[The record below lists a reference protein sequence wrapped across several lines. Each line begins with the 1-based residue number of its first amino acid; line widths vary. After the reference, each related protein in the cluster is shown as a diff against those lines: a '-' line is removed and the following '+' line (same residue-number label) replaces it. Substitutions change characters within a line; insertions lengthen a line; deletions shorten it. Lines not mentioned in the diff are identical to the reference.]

1 MRYFRR
7 PSLRAA
13 AALFALSALS
23 TARPAVAAVVD
34 PQFFERAIVNALASA
49 TAMAFSPDGRLFVA
63 QQTGALRVIRNGRLL
78 PTPFVTLT
86 VSSVGERGLLGVA
99 FDPDF
104 ATNQWVYVY
113 YTATSPT
120 IHNRISRFTAQGDV
134 AAPGSE
140 VVLMDL
146 ETLSATNHNG
156 GAIHFGPDGKLYVA
170 VGENAVGSNSQNLAN
185 RLGKILRINK
195 DGTVPLD
202 NPFHDG
208 AGSNADSIWA
218 LGLRNPFTFA
228 FNPEGRMFVNDVG
241 QSSWEEINDGIAGS
255 NYGWP
260 TVEGPSTDPRFR
272 APLYAYPH
280 TPSCDAIV
288 GGAFH
293 DSSKVRWPAD
303 FAGDYFFADLC
314 AGWIRRFDPATPG
327 VAPDFATGLSTP
339 VDLAVG
345 PEGDLYYAMRGSG
358 GVIGRIST
366 DAIFADG
373 METGDVSAWSGAAGG
388 SDLAVTG
395 AAALEGEQGLEANVN
410 DTEALFVRD
419 DTPND
424 ENRYLLRF
432 AFDPNGFD
440 PGESAGQQRVRLF
453 IAFEEAPRQRRVFA
467 VVLRRVDGAYSIGV
481 RSQLDAG
488 AEADTPFVDITD
500 EPHVIEVDWQRSG
513 TGTPT
518 GSLALRIDG
527 VLRATLASLDNDVRA
542 VDFVRL
548 GVMNA
553 KGAAAGTVYF
563 DSFTSRREP

>member
-1 MRYFRR
+1 
-7 PSLRAA
+7 
-13 AALFALSALS
+13 
-23 TARPAVAAVVD
+23 
-34 PQFFERAIVNALASA
+34 
-49 TAMAFSPDGRLFVA
+49 
-63 QQTGALRVIRNGRLL
+63 
-78 PTPFVTLT
+78 
-86 VSSVGERGLLGVA
+86 
-99 FDPDF
+99 
-104 ATNQWVYVY
+104 
-113 YTATSPT
+113 
-120 IHNRISRFTAQGDV
+120 
-134 AAPGSE
+134 
-140 VVLMDL
+140 
-146 ETLSATNHNG
+146 
-156 GAIHFGPDGKLYVA
+156 
-170 VGENAVGSNSQNLAN
+170 
-185 RLGKILRINK
+185 
-195 DGTVPLD
+195 
-202 NPFHDG
+202 
-208 AGSNADSIWA
+208 
-218 LGLRNPFTFA
+218 
-228 FNPEGRMFVNDVG
+228 
-241 QSSWEEINDGIAGS
+241 
-255 NYGWP
+255 
-260 TVEGPSTDPRFR
+260 
-272 APLYAYPH
+272 
-280 TPSCDAIV
+280 
-288 GGAFH
+288 
-293 DSSKVRWPAD
+293 
-303 FAGDYFFADLC
+303 
-314 AGWIRRFDPATPG
+314 
-327 VAPDFATGLSTP
+327 
-339 VDLAVG
+339 
-345 PEGDLYYAMRGSG
+345 
-358 GVIGRIST
+358 VIGRIST